1 MNQNETI
8 DLYVKRKK
16 IQPREISGFFTNI
29 RLATIWLTLA
39 WFFSAPWIL
48 WGNRQALLFD
58 LPNRKFYIF
67 GATFWP
73 QDLIY
78 LAVLLIIGAVG
89 LFFFTALAGRIW
101 CGYTCPQT
109 VWTKLFFWLER
120 VTEGNRN
127 QRLSLDKSSWTLEK
141 CLRRGL
147 KHLLWMLLSI
157 LTAFTFVGY
166 FTPIRDLSF
175 GILTLQLSS
184 WELFWICFF
193 SLCTYFNAG
202 WVREQLCLYVCPYAR
217 FQSVMF
223 DSDTLI
229 ISYDYKRGER
239 RGRRKKG
246 SDYQAAGLG
255 DCVDCKQCVY
265 VCPTGIDIRDGLQMG
280 CIGCAACI
288 DACNSIMDK
297 LNYPRNLIRYTTEN
311 KLEKNTSKIVRARLI
326 AYAAILT
333 FLLVGLSTAL
343 FLRVPFDFDII
354 RDRNQLYRETPD
366 GYIENVYTLKLMNK
380 SQQTQKYSIEIKGNK
395 SMKLVGDATHLVR
408 PGKIVVHPLRIQV
421 DPKFLFAKR
430 TTIQFA
436 MITEHNKDQQV
447 NKESTFISPIYNGQ

>member
-78 LAVLLIIGAVG
+78 LSVLLIIGAVG

-127 QRLSLDKSSWTLEK
+127 QRLNLDKSGWTLEK
-141 CLRRGL
+141 CFRRGL
-147 KHLLWMLLSI
+147 KHTLWMLLSF

-229 ISYDYKRGER
+229 ISYDYKRGEP

-246 SDYQAAGLG
+246 SDYKAAGLG
-255 DCVDCKQCVY
+255 DCVDCRQCVY

-288 DACNSIMDK
+288 DACNNIMDK
-297 LNYPRNLIRYTTEN
+297 LDYPRNLIRYTTEN
-311 KLEKNTSKIVRARLI
+311 KLEKKPSKILRARLI

-333 FLLVGLSTAL
+333 FLLAGLSAAL
-343 FLRVPFDFDII
+343 FIRVPFDFDII

-395 SMKLVGDATHLVR
+395 NMKLVGDATHVVR
-408 PGKIVVHPLRIQV
+408 AGKIVVHPIRIQV
-421 DPKFLFAKR
+421 DPKYLFAKR

-436 MITEHNKDQQV
+436 MITEHNNNQQV
-447 NKESTFISPIYNGQ
+447 NKESTFISPIYNGK